1 MNRIRMPALARCG
14 LALLCACMIA
24 TGLYLLERGGVVWD
38 LTPDA
43 LTTLSEGTL
52 STLESLEDT
61 VHIHLVFR
69 QETTSQ
75 LRQSLEILTDSYAR
89 AGRVAVDTLDPVTE
103 PGRVRAFAESGKS
116 IAEGSLIVTNSD
128 ESRYTVVDAADLYTY
143 RVTSSGSYAVTGF
156 AAEQKLTAAIRT
168 VTGEEQQRIWFLTGH
183 DEAGMA
189 DCSQLV
195 SRLESENFA
204 VGETSLLQ
212 GEALGSGDT
221 LLILSPAR
229 DLTSEESQALDA
241 FLAHGGRLLLAC
253 DASLDLSA
261 MPHVAELAG
270 RFSLSF
276 VPGIV
281 VEDAQMADYWMNS
294 PLYLMPRVET
304 GSDAMASM
312 ADGQRVIL
320 PGARA
325 ISGPEIP
332 LSGYT
337 YQTLLSTSDLA
348 YICPLDSESMARD
361 ASMVTGRQQLAV
373 SVSHYD
379 ETTGAETRAVFLG
392 SLYALVDNSLLNSTY
407 NLDMTLSMLR
417 YLAQRDAAETVPVR
431 ALTDTAMPALTAQES
446 WQLLAVTLALPV
458 LAACLGA
465 VVLLRRRK
473 K

>member
-14 LALLCACMIA
+14 LALLCTCMIA
-24 TGLYLLERGGVVWD
+24 AGLYLLERGGVVWD

-69 QETTSQ
+69 EETTSE

-89 AGRVAVDTLDPVTE
+89 AGRVSVDVLDPVTE

-116 IAEGSLIVTNSD
+116 IAEGSLIVTNGD
-128 ESRYTVVDAADLYTY
+128 ESRYAVVDAADLYTY
-143 RVTSSGSYAVTGF
+143 RVTSSGSYALTGF

-189 DCSQLV
+189 DCTQLV
-195 SRLESENFA
+195 SRLESENFV

-212 GEALGSGDT
+212 GEALTGGDT

-229 DLTSEESQALDA
+229 DLTDEEAQVLDA
-241 FLAHGGRLLLAC
+241 FLAHGGRLLLTC

-337 YQTLLSTSDLA
+337 YQTLLFTSDLA

-431 ALTDTAMPALTAQES
+431 ALTDTSMPALTAQES

>member
-24 TGLYLLERGGVVWD
+24 AGLYLLERGGVVWD

-69 QETTSQ
+69 EETTSE

-89 AGRVAVDTLDPVTE
+89 AGRVSVDVLDPVTE

-116 IAEGSLIVTNSD
+116 IAEGSLIVTNGD
-128 ESRYTVVDAADLYTY
+128 ESRYAVVDAADLYTY
-143 RVTSSGSYAVTGF
+143 RVTSSGSYALTGF
-156 AAEQKLTAAIRT
+156 AAEQKLTAAICT

-189 DCSQLV
+189 DCTQLV
-195 SRLESENFA
+195 SRLESENFV

-212 GEALGSGDT
+212 GEALTGGDT

-229 DLTSEESQALDA
+229 DLTDEEAQALDA

-431 ALTDTAMPALTAQES
+431 ALTDTSMPALTAQES

>member
-1 MNRIRMPALARCG
+1 MKHIHLPPLVRCALALVCV
-14 LALLCACMIA
+14 CMVA
-24 TGLYLLERGGVVWD
+24 AGLYLLEQNGIVWD
-38 LTPDA
+38 FTPDA
-43 LTTLSEGTL
+43 LTNLSEGTL
-52 STLESLEDT
+52 ATLNNLDET
-61 VHIHLVFR
+61 VRVHLVFR
-69 QETTSQ
+69 EETTSQ

-89 AGRVAVDTLDPVTE
+89 AGNIEVDALDPLTE
-103 PGRVRAFAESGKS
+103 PGRVRAFAQSGQS
-116 IAEGSLIVTNSD
+116 IAEGSMIVTNGD
-128 ESRYTVVDAADLYTY
+128 ESRYVVIDASDLYTY
-143 RVTSSGSYAVTGF
+143 QVTSSGSYALTGF

-183 DEAGMA
+183 DEAGMD
-189 DCSQLV
+189 DCTQLV
-195 SRLESENFA
+195 SRLESENYA

-212 GEALGSGDT
+212 GESLSGEDT
-221 LLILSPAR
+221 LLILSPVR
-229 DLTSEESQALDA
+229 DLTDEEAQALDV
-241 FLAHGGRLLLAC
+241 FLAQGGRLLLAC
-253 DASLDLSA
+253 DASLDLTA

-276 VPGIV
+276 TPGIV

-312 ADGQRVIL
+312 TDGQRVIL

-337 YQTLLSTSDLA
+337 YQTLLSTSDMA
-348 YICPLDSESMARD
+348 YICPLESESMARD
-361 ASMVTGRQQLAV
+361 ASMATGRQQLAV
-373 SVSHYD
+373 SVSHYNED
-379 ETTGAETRAVFLG
+379 TGTESRAIFLG

-417 YLAQRDAAETVPVR
+417 YLAQRDAAQTIPVR
-431 ALTDTAMPALTAQES
+431 SLTDTSMPALTAQEG
-446 WQLLAVTLALPV
+446 WQLLAITLILPV
-458 LAACLGA
+458 LAVCAGA
-465 VVLLRRRK
+465 IVLLRRRK